1 MRWPFAR
8 VGVGAWAVLAL
19 GAAQAATVVGVSPQG
34 EVAQVRQASLRF
46 DAAVV
51 PLGDLRQP
59 DPVAV
64 QCSGPV
70 PPGQGRWANDRNW
83 VLDFADALPPG
94 VRCTLRVKPGWK
106 PVTGTLAGAT
116 EWTFSTGGPAV
127 TRTDPWDG
135 STIAEDQHFLLRL
148 SGPAVPATVA
158 ASARCQVEGLAD
170 AMPVRVV
177 DGTPRDEILKARR
190 LTKEAARWLLVA
202 CQRPLPPGARLRL
215 VWGAGIAS
223 AADAKVVTRQEQR
236 FAFEVRKPFAA
247 EFSCEREKAQSPC
260 LPIRPLV
267 VRFSEP
273 VARSVAEA
281 VRLKPAAGGSIAPF
295 FDRDDRAAEVSEV
308 RFQPPLAENAKFA
321 VALPA
326 DVRDASGRALSNA
339 ASFPLAVA
347 TGDAPPLAKFA
358 AAPFGIVE
366 RGEAP
371 ALPVTLRHVQGDL
384 RPGVDERTAGGTVR
398 IRRIDGDAQMLKTIR
413 QLAAWHEAQLTAKE
427 LGLPRDQ
434 WTVVE
439 REVGETGR
447 TIERRVDRLVHT
459 REVALLKDEP
469 GTQKLALPALGG
481 TDRRPFEVLG
491 IPLVQPGYQVV
502 EIASRRLGQSLLDRD
517 APMFVRTGVLVTNLG
532 VHFKRGRENSLVWVT
547 TLDRAKPVAGA
558 KVAINDCNANPLW
571 QGTTDANG
579 LAHAAVALPAP
590 HGCED
595 GFFVTARATDATG
608 VADVGFVFSGWQR
621 GIEPWRFNHPTA
633 GGPRPD
639 AVAHTVFDRML
650 LRAGETVAMKH
661 FFRLQ
666 TGAGLAFA
674 PPARLPSRL
683 KLVHDGSGQEI
694 TQPLRWNG
702 TRHAVS
708 SWNIPPAAKLGRW
721 RVVLVDE
728 EAPDDAPH
736 EWSAGDFR
744 VEEFRVP
751 LLDARL
757 APPRGAL
764 IAPSEVAIGV
774 QLAYQSGGGV
784 AAAPL
789 KATALL
795 RDEAPR
801 FAGYDD
807 YQFVPPRDAAQAE
820 RDPDEPPPADGK
832 VVADQLAFT
841 TDRNGAATV
850 TLRDLPA
857 IRRAGRLTTEVTFAD
872 PNGEIQTVA
881 STLPVWPAAVVP
893 GIRTGAWASERG
905 KVKFSVVAL
914 DTAGKPVASQPL
926 DVQARSTRTLSSR
939 KRLVGGFY
947 AYDNRSE
954 TTDLGI
960 VCSGKS
966 DARGLLAC
974 EAALDQAGQVEL
986 VVSAKDAA
994 GRVAESAATVWIT
1007 GRDELWFAQGDDD
1020 RIDVLPEKRRVA
1032 PGEPVRFQVRMPF
1045 REATALVTVER
1056 EGVVATQVLT
1066 LRGTDPTVELT
1077 LGPEMAP
1084 NAYVGVLVL
1093 RGRVRD
1099 VPWTSFFRWGWRNPI
1114 EWARAWWFEGREYK
1128 PPTAMVDLAKPTFKF
1143 GVAAIEVGTAANEL
1157 QVAVT
1162 PDQPTYAVRGKAQV
1176 TVRVTQNGKPLPAGE
1191 TAEIAFA
1198 AVDEGLLALRENDSW
1213 NLLAGLLRQRAWGVE
1228 TSSAQSEVIGRRH
1241 YGRKAVPAGGGGG
1254 RGGTR
1259 ELFDTLLLWRASV
1272 PVDANGVAR
1281 IEVPIN
1287 DSLTAFRL
1295 VAVADAG
1302 ASKFGTGSATI
1313 RVTQDLQI
1321 LAGLPPLVREGDRF
1335 AALLTLRNTT
1345 ARELLVKASLAGTAI
1360 GGRIDALTR
1369 MAIVLPPQEL
1379 RIAAGAAAEVSWP
1392 VDVPADATSIQWE
1405 AAAEAG
1411 TLVDRLK
1418 RTQIVGAAVPL
1429 RVTQATLMQLDGTL
1443 TLPVAPPADALAA
1456 GGAPRGGLDVGLQP
1470 TLAGGL
1476 PGLRRFFQTYPFSC
1490 LEQKVSRAV
1499 GLRDAALWD
1508 TVAGQLPSYLDAD
1521 GLANYFPPRGGD
1533 GPRGSDRLTAYLI
1546 QATHEAGFTLPPA
1559 ALDVMLAGLR
1569 AFAEGRI
1576 ERRFWAPR
1584 ADLDMR
1590 RIAAIEALARHGRA
1604 DAKLVSTV
1612 NVVPNTWPTGTV
1624 IEWVSV
1630 LKRVKGVPEQAKRL
1644 AEAQQILRS
1653 RITYAGSTLKF
1664 STEETDH
1671 WWWLMD
1677 SGDANAAKLVLSVLD
1692 DPAWREEL
1700 PRLVGGA
1707 LQRQRGGAWATTT
1720 ANLWGGLALDKFAAK
1735 FEATPV
1741 AGRTV
1746 AQVGGT
1752 SRMFDWGASAKGGVL
1767 ALPWPAAGGANL
1779 EVVQQGSGKPW
1790 VSVQALAAIPLKE
1803 PLRAGYAVARSLEA
1817 IEQREK
1823 GKWSRGDIVRVK
1835 LEIDANSDR
1844 TWVVVADPIPAG
1856 ATVLGSGL
1864 GRDALLATRTE
1875 RREGSGWLA
1884 HEERAF
1890 DAWRVYYEFLPRGK
1904 HVVEYTVRLNNP
1916 GRFGLPPTRVEAMY
1930 APETFGELPN
1940 ALLEVLP

>member
-1 MRWPFAR
+1 MRWPFGA
-8 VGVGAWAVLAL
+8 VGFGAWGALAL
-19 GAAQAATVVGVSPQG
+19 GAAQAATVVAVSPQG
-34 EVAQVRQASLRF
+34 EVAQVRQISVRF

-70 PPGQGRWANDRNW
+70 PKGEGRWTNDRNW
-83 VLDFADALPPG
+83 VHDFADALPPG
-94 VRCTLRVKPGWK
+94 VRCTLRAKAGWK
-106 PVTGTLAGAT
+106 PLAGTLTGAT
-116 EWTFSTGGPAV
+116 EWSFSTGGPSV

-135 STIAEDQHFLLRL
+135 ATIAEDQHLLLRL

-158 ASARCQVEGLAD
+158 ANMRCQVEGLAD
-170 AMPVRVV
+170 AMPVRIV
-177 DGTPRDEILKARR
+177 DGAPRDEILKARR
-190 LTKEAARWLLVA
+190 LTKEADRWVLVA
-202 CQRPLPPGARLRL
+202 CQRPLPPGARMRL

-223 AADAKVVTRQEQR
+223 AADPKVVTRQEQR
-236 FAFEVRKPFAA
+236 FAFEVRKPFSA

-260 LPIRPLV
+260 LPIRPMV

-273 VARSVAEA
+273 VARGVAEA
-281 VRLKPAAGGSIAPF
+281 VRLKPAGGGAIAPF

-308 RFQPPLAENAKFA
+308 RFQPPLPENASFT
-321 VALPA
+321 VELPA
-326 DVRDASGRALSNA
+326 NVRDASGRALSNA
-339 ASFPLAVA
+339 ASFPLTVA
-347 TGDAPPLAKFA
+347 TGGAPPLAKFA

-366 RGEAP
+366 RSEAT
-371 ALPVTLRHVQGDL
+371 ALPVTLRHVQGDI
-384 RPGVDERTAGGTVR
+384 RPGASGGTVR
-398 IRRIDGDAQMLKTIR
+398 IRRIEGDAQMLKTIR
-413 QLAAWHEAQLTAKE
+413 QLALWHEARLTAQE
-427 LGLPRDQ
+427 LGLPKSQ

-439 REVGETGR
+439 REVGETGKVV
-447 TIERRVDRLVHT
+447 ERRVDRLVHT
-459 REVALLKDEP
+459 REIPLLKDEP
-469 GTQKLALPALGG
+469 GTRKLELPALAGNEA
-481 TDRRPFEVLG
+481 RPFEVLG
-491 IPLVQPGYQVV
+491 IPLLEPGYQVV

-558 KVAINDCNANPLW
+558 KVAINDCDGNPLW
-571 QGTTDANG
+571 QGTTDASG
-579 LAHAAVALPAP
+579 LARAAVALPP
-590 HGCED
+590 IEGCED
-595 GFFVTARATDATG
+595 GFFVTARASDAQG

-621 GIEPWRFNHPTA
+621 GIESWRFNHPIA
-633 GGPRPD
+633 SGPRPD
-639 AVAHTVFDRML
+639 AVAHTVFDRTL
-650 LRAGETVAMKH
+650 LRAGETVSMKH
-661 FFRLQ
+661 FFRIQ

-674 PPARLPSRL
+674 PAARLPSQL
-683 KLVHDGSGQEI
+683 KLVHEGSGQEI
-694 TQPLRWNG
+694 TQPLKWNG
-702 TRHAVS
+702 TRHATS
-708 SWNIPPAAKLGRW
+708 TWNIPPAAKLGAW
-721 RVVLVDE
+721 RVVFLDE
-728 EAPDDAPH
+728 NAPDDAPR
-736 EWSAGDFR
+736 EWRAGEFR

-751 LLDARL
+751 LLDAKL
-757 APPRGAL
+757 APPRGPL
-764 IAPSEVAIGV
+764 IAPSEVPIGV
-774 QLAYQSGGGV
+774 QLSYQSGGGV

-795 RDEAPR
+795 RDTAPR

-807 YQFVPPRDAAQAE
+807 YQFFPPRDTTQAE

-832 VVADQLAFT
+832 IVADKLALA
-841 TDRNGAATV
+841 TDRNGAATL

-857 IRRAGRLTTEVTFAD
+857 IRRAGTLTAEVTFAD

-881 STLPVWPAAVVP
+881 TTLPVWPAAVLP

-905 KVKFSVVAL
+905 KVKFTVVAL
-914 DTAGKPVASQPL
+914 DTEGKPVASQAL
-926 DVQARSTRTLSSR
+926 DVQARATRIVSSR

-954 TTDLGI
+954 TEDLGI
-960 VCSGKS
+960 VCSGRS

-974 EAALDQAGQVEL
+974 EAELDKAGQVEL
-986 VVSAKDAA
+986 VASAKDSA
-994 GRVAESAATVWIT
+994 GRVAQSAATVWIT
-1007 GRDELWFAQGDDD
+1007 GRDELWFAQGNDD
-1020 RIDVLPEKRRVA
+1020 RIDVLPEKRRVE
-1032 PGEPVRFQVRMPF
+1032 PGETARFQVRMPF
-1045 REATALVTVER
+1045 REATALVSVER
-1056 EGVVATQVLT
+1056 EGVVSSQVMT
-1066 LRGTDPTVELT
+1066 LRGRDPTVELK

-1084 NAYVGVLVL
+1084 NAYVSVLVL

-1114 EWARAWWFEGREYK
+1114 EWARAWWFEGREYQA
-1128 PPTAMVDLAKPTFKF
+1128 PTAMVDLAKPTFKL

-1162 PDQPTYAVRGKAQV
+1162 PDRTTYPVRGKAQV
-1176 TVRVTQNGKPLPAGE
+1176 TVRVTQSGKPLPAGE

-1213 NLLAGLLRQRAWGVE
+1213 KLLPGLLRARAWGVE

-1259 ELFDTLLLWRASV
+1259 ELFDTLLVWRASV
-1272 PVDANGVAR
+1272 PVDANGQAR

-1302 ASKFGTGSATI
+1302 AAKFGTGSATI

-1345 ARELLVKASLAGTAI
+1345 ARELLVKASLAGTAV
-1360 GGRIDALTR
+1360 GGRVDALTR
-1369 MAIVLPPQEL
+1369 TPIVLPPQQV
-1379 RIAAGAAAEVSWP
+1379 RIAAGGAAEVSWP
-1392 VDVPADATSIQWE
+1392 VDVPEDATSIQWE

-1411 TLVDRLK
+1411 TLSDRMK
-1418 RTQIVGAAVPL
+1418 RTQIVSAAVPQ
-1429 RVTQATLMQLDGTL
+1429 RVTQSTLVQLDGKL
-1443 TLPVAPPADALAA
+1443 ALPVAPPADALAA
-1456 GGAPRGGLDVGLQP
+1456 GGVTRGGLDVGLNP

-1476 PGLRRFFQTYPFSC
+1476 PGLRRYFQTYPFTC
-1490 LEQKVSRAV
+1490 LEQKVSKAV
-1499 GLRDAALWD
+1499 GLRDAALWES
-1508 TVAGQLPSYLDAD
+1508 VAGQLPGYLDAD

-1533 GPRGSDRLTAYLI
+1533 GPRGSDRLTAYLL
-1546 QATHEAGFTLPPA
+1546 QATHEAGFALPEPA
-1559 ALDVMLAGLR
+1559 KVQMLDGLQ

-1584 ADLDMR
+1584 ADLDVR

-1604 DAKLVSTV
+1604 DAKLLSTV
-1612 NVVPNTWPTGTV
+1612 NLVPNSWPTGTV
-1624 IEWVSV
+1624 IEWVSI
-1630 LKRVKGVPEQAKRL
+1630 LKRVKGVPDQAKRL

-1653 RITYAGSTLKF
+1653 RIAYAGSTLKF

-1677 SGDANAAKLVLSVLD
+1677 SGDANAARLVLAVLD

-1700 PRLVGGA
+1700 PRLVSGA
-1707 LQRQRGGAWATTT
+1707 LQRQRGGAWLTTT
-1720 ANLWGGLALDKFAAK
+1720 ANLWGALALDKFAAK
-1735 FEATPV
+1735 FESVPI
-1741 AGRTV
+1741 AGRTA
-1746 AQVGGT
+1746 AQAGGA
-1752 SRMFDWGASAKGGVL
+1752 SRTLDWGVHAKGGL
-1767 ALPWPAAGGANL
+1767 LSLPWPSTGAGSV
-1779 EVVQQGSGKPW
+1779 EVTQQGSGKPW
-1790 VSVQALAAIPLKE
+1790 VSVQAIAAIPLKE
-1803 PLRAGYAVARSLEA
+1803 PLRAGYAVTRSLEA
-1817 IEQREK
+1817 VEQREA
-1823 GKWSRGDIVRVK
+1823 GRWSRGDIVRVK

-1864 GRDALLATRTE
+1864 GRDALLATRGE
-1875 RREGSGWLA
+1875 RREGAGWLA
-1884 HEERAF
+1884 YEERAF
-1890 DAWRVYYEFLPRGK
+1890 EAWRAYYEFLPRGK
-1904 HVVEYTVRLNNP
+1904 HTVEYTVRLNNP

-1940 ALLEVLP
+1940 AVFEVLP